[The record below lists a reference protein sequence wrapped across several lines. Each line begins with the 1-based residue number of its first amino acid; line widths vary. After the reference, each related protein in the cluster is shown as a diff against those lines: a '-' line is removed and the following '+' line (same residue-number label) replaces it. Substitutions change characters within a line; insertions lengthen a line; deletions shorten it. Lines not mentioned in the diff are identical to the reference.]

1 MRKGLAF
8 SLLVLAASA
17 ARADSQPVENK
28 WSASLYGFA
37 EYDAISDTTQ
47 SLNDLAGNAAIAKGG
62 YAADHGRLTMGVRN
76 SRIGFKFTSPELG
89 NGLRA
94 SGLIETDFFGAP
106 NGLSGTPNGGAGTAS
121 PSEGAVFTSP
131 GLRVR
136 HAYVKLETP
145 VLDVLA
151 GQTWELIGWQPY
163 FHPNTVEIQGVP
175 GQVYSRSP
183 QLRLSRMFTSSAV
196 NVEVA
201 VAASRPP
208 ERDAQMPDG
217 QAGVRLIVNNWKG
230 VHTAG
235 STGTSID
242 GMMFGA
248 SGMVRKIELAQFK
261 GTNPD
266 ATASTAGY
274 GVSLDGFVPVIP
286 VQGTDRSNG
295 LSLTGSYV
303 RGAGT
308 ADIYTGLTGNIGAP
322 PQVTYPDGSKS
333 TAMDAGIVGYD
344 ANGNLTAIQWRSFMV
359 GAQYYLPGGGNFWV
373 AANYSQMNS
382 DNIADLAVNTGSKAA
397 NVFKRSRWAD
407 ANLFW
412 DVTPAVRFGAE
423 YAWFE
428 QTYGD
433 GNSAHNNRYQLSAF
447 YLF

>member
-8 SLLVLAASA
+8 SLLILAASA
-17 ARADSQPVENK
+17 ARADSQPVQNK
-28 WSASLYGFA
+28 WSATLYGFA

-47 SLNDLAGNAAIAKGG
+47 SLNDLPGNSAIAKSG
-62 YAADHGRLTMGVRN
+62 YAAEHGRLTMGVRN
-76 SRIGFKFTSPELG
+76 SRIGFKFTSPELP

-106 NGLSGTPNGGAGTAS
+106 NGLSGAPNGGSGTAS
-121 PSEGAVFTSP
+121 PSEGSVFTSP

-136 HAYVKLETP
+136 HAWVKLQTP

-151 GQTWELIGWQPY
+151 GQNWELIGWQPY

-183 QLRLSRMFTSSAV
+183 QLRLSRMFTSDDVSL
-196 NVEVA
+196 EVA

-217 QAGVRLIVNNWKG
+217 QAGVRLVINNWKG
-230 VHTAG
+230 AHTAG
-235 STGTSID
+235 STGTAID

-261 GTNPD
+261 ASNPA
-266 ATASTAGY
+266 ATSSTAGY
-274 GVSLDGFVPVIP
+274 GVSLDGFIPVIP
-286 VQGTDRSNG
+286 AKDNDRSNS
-295 LSLTGSYV
+295 LSLNGSYV

-308 ADIYTGLTGNIGAP
+308 ADIYTGLTGGIGAP
-322 PQVTYPDGSKS
+322 NPQVTYAGGP
-333 TAMDAGIVGYD
+333 TTMDAGIVGFD
-344 ANGNLTAIQWRSFMV
+344 SKGDLTAIQWRSFMV

-373 AANYSQMNS
+373 SANYSQMNS
-382 DNIADLAVNTGSKAA
+382 DNIADLAANTGSKAA
-397 NVFKRSRWAD
+397 NVFQRSRWAD

-433 GNSAHNNRYQLSAF
+433 GASAHNNRYQFSAF